1 MRPSCEHIL
10 KTLANSLVTEYMG
23 EVSKDK
29 AKTDLGLMALLLGVV
44 SEECE
49 RNASR
54 RIEENAEL
62 REFFSKAWPVV
73 QDDVLRDRLTQASQG
88 EDKDYRI
95 SALDKTNCDLIE
107 LLIKLHAHVENL
119 GGEDARRT
127 DQEIW
132 QVLGNW
138 TKRREF
144 MTSELF
150 IPVLLMAT
158 LQKLG
163 Q

>member
-10 KTLANSLVTEYMG
+10 KTLADSLVTEYMG
-23 EVSKDK
+23 EVSRDK
-29 AKTDLGLMALLLGVV
+29 AKTDLALMALLLGVV
-44 SEECE
+44 SEEFE

-62 REFFSKAWPVV
+62 RGLFSKACPLV
-73 QDDVLRDRLTQASQG
+73 QDGVLRDRLTQASQG
-88 EDKDYRI
+88 KDEDYRI
-95 SALDKTNCDLIE
+95 LALDKMNCDLIG
-107 LLIKLHAHVENL
+107 LLIKLHAHVETL
-119 GGEDARRT
+119 DGEDARRT
-127 DQEIW
+127 DREIW

-150 IPVLLMAT
+150 IPLLLMAT
-158 LQKLG
+158 LQKQG
-163 Q
+163 T